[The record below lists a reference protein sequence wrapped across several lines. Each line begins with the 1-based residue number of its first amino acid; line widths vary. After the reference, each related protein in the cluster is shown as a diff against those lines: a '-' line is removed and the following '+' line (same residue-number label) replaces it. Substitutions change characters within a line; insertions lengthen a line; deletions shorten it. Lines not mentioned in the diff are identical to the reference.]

1 MALMAFSGTNAACE
15 LERVKSGFPADSTTG
30 ASSPVALPVTG
41 YCASSDFGVPRIHAR
56 RSLLSGQASDTKGLI
71 TGVAD
76 S

>member
-15 LERVKSGFPADSTTG
+15 LERVKSGFPADSATG
-30 ASSPVALPVTG
+30 SGSPVALSVAG
-41 YCASSDFGVPRIHAR
+41 YCLSSNFGLPTIHAR
-56 RSLLSGQASDTKGLI
+56 RSLLSRQASDTKGLI